1 MRLLKT
7 HFFYT
12 PILDCEKSTEM
23 IELVTRPVVGADDE
37 SVVVHVEDEVLTHHG
52 QPDQG
57 DIGHRLD
64 LLNHLHRRVT

>member
-1 MRLLKT
+1 
-7 HFFYT
+7 
-12 PILDCEKSTEM
+12 M

-37 SVVVHVEDEVLTHHG
+37 SVVVHVEDEILTHHG

-64 LLNHLHRRVT
+64 LLNHLHRPVTYFSLSILRSERKQTPVK